1 LLNFPLVVSKG
12 FQFKAFCVQKF
23 LFDSFCIVTQQK
35 A

>member
-1 LLNFPLVVSKG
+1 
-12 FQFKAFCVQKF
+12 